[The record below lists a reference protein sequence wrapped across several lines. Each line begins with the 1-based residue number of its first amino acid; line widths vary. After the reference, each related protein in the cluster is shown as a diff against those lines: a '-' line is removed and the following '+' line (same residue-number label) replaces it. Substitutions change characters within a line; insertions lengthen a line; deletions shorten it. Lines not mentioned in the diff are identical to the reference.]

1 MKNGIAVLCYN
12 LGREVKMEAMEFE
25 ATPVPLRMNEHG
37 IIMVGR
43 TRVPLDTVIHA
54 FCRGETPEE
63 IVQAFTTLDLVDV
76 YTIISYY
83 LRHRPEIDTYLERRR
98 QEREARYR
106 EIDANFD
113 QVGFRERLLAR
124 VQKNG

>member
-1 MKNGIAVLCYN
+1 
-12 LGREVKMEAMEFE
+12 METMEFE

-63 IVQAFTTLDLVDV
+63 IVQSYTTLKLADV
-76 YTIISYY
+76 YGVLTYY
-83 LRHRPEIDTYLERRR
+83 LYHKAELDAYLERRDK
-98 QEREARYR
+98 EREALRR

-124 VQKNG
+124 VQENG